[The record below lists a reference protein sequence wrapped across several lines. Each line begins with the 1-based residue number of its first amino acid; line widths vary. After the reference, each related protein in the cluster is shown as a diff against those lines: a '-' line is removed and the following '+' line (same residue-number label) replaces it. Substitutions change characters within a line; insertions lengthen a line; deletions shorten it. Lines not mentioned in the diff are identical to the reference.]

1 MQGAISRKTTENNT
15 EYDFIISTRMTELLK
30 KSQRE
35 YLRHLVLD
43 TQLQRFSTQESLDY
57 IYSKLRTRISES
69 YLFRVKRQI
78 IESAGTQLEYLS
90 QSRNAYFASYFE
102 RINEAYKLQR
112 ETYKIYNSS
121 TEDDNCKMRCLLQ
134 LKELTVLLTDL
145 YNLLPNIIGIQFSSV
160 AEGITPEEEHG
171 EAKHVNGFSKD
182 CKVCIEGE
190 RPNYEDDPER
200 KF

>member
-1 MQGAISRKTTENNT
+1 
-15 EYDFIISTRMTELLK
+15 MTELLK

-78 IESAGTQLEYLS
+78 IESAGNQLEYLS

-102 RINEAYKLQR
+102 RINETYKLQR
-112 ETYKIYNSS
+112 ETYKIYNS
-121 TEDDNCKMRCLLQ
+121 TEDDNCKLRCLLQ

-145 YNLLPNIIGIQFSSV
+145 YNLLPNITGIQFSSA
-160 AEGITPEEEHG
+160 AEGVTAPEEHG
-171 EAKHVNGFSKD
+171 DNKHINGYNKN
-182 CKVCIEGE
+182 CKVCLEAE
-190 RPNYEDDPER
+190 RPSYEEDPE
-200 KF
+200 FQV